1 MRKRFAV
8 ALSAA
13 LVGALA
19 MSAMSVGA
27 TERSRVATLDGA
39 DAGNARLAAGAT
51 DKYKGRFKGVAGS
64 KIVIKAKTQGGVPTK
79 IKRMSYKNLP
89 ADCPVSGF
97 PTISGG
103 WTLAGVTVNARRK
116 FKAVGESEDGRSS
129 LKFVGKFTEDFDKVK
144 GRFQTDSYFPPSDPP
159 EETCVS
165 ETRKYVA
172 KR

>member
-1 MRKRFAV
+1 MKKTFATTLAV
-8 ALSAA
+8 AVAGGMAFTGISSGAA
-13 LVGALA
+13 DRA
-19 MSAMSVGA
+19 
-27 TERSRVATLDGA
+27 RVATLDGA
-39 DAGNARLAAGAT
+39 EDHARLAAGAT

-79 IKRMSYKNLP
+79 IKRMSYVGLP
-89 ADCPVSGF
+89 ADCPVSNF
-97 PTISGG
+97 PTVSGG

-129 LKFVGKFTEDFDKVK
+129 LKFIGRFTEDFDKVK
-144 GRFQTDSYFPPSDPP
+144 GRFQTTSYFPPSDPP